1 MRFLTLRVT
10 YYMFC
15 FETFGLDLTWAHF
28 ILEIT
33 KHQISKAFPEA
44 HLQSAAHIVYD
55 HMNA

>member
-1 MRFLTLRVT
+1 
-10 YYMFC
+10 MFC
-15 FETFGLDLTWAHF
+15 FETCGLDLTWEHF
-28 ILEIT
+28 VLEIT